1 MNWDQ
6 VAGSWRQA
14 KGRFMSG
21 WGRLSSNR
29 LTRARG
35 KRDQVIGLV
44 QKKYGLMKDA
54 ASRKI
59 DRFVSRR

>member
-6 VAGSWRQA
+6 VTGSWRQA

-35 KRDQVIGLV
+35 KREQLVGLL
-44 QKKYGLMKDA
+44 QKKYGSMKHA
-54 ASRKI
+54 AARKI
-59 DRFVSRR
+59 DRFVKRW